1 MTEKEVLL
9 EDVTTGKEV
18 HHEDEM
24 IAKDLHPDADHHHQQ
39 ALLDHFDLFMPISNM
54 VKVEVHRELEVDH
67 LIDIHLVPRDH
78 TRSLQVP
85 AEDQN
90 HPTEN
95 DLEKPKTMDSSVTVQ
110 FHHPVICIR

>member
-1 MTEKEVLL
+1 MRYLLSESTYLLSNDVLYSRPKTFL
-9 EDVTTGKEV
+9 
-18 HHEDEM
+18 
-24 IAKDLHPDADHHHQQ
+24 DADHHHQQ

-78 TRSLQVP
+78 TRNLQVP

-90 HPTEN
+90 HRTEN

>member
-1 MTEKEVLL
+1 MRYPLSESTYLL
-9 EDVTTGKEV
+9 SNDALYSRVKTF
-18 HHEDEM
+18 
-24 IAKDLHPDADHHHQQ
+24 LDADHHHQQ
-39 ALLDHFDLFMPISNM
+39 ALLDHSDLFTLISNM

-90 HPTEN
+90 HQTEN